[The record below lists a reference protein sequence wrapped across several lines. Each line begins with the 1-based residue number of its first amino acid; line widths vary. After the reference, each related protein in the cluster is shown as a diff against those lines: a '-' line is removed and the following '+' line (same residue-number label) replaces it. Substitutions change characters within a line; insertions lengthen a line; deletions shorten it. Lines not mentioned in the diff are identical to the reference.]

1 MLSNAQKTCSG
12 ADFAVFKM
20 FPNFW
25 TPVLPVSEVGRVPV
39 AVELAGE
46 SIVLYRSPV
55 DEFAAFLDRCPHRG
69 APLSRGQVTED
80 GCLECPYHGWQFAPD
95 GACTHVPF
103 NSLNSDQ
110 RSKLSIVSFPT
121 RVIAGMLWI
130 FTGTENAPE
139 PQLPPSLL
147 EPNDRYIIH
156 HEIWKAHWT
165 RAIDISLDYLHIPF
179 VHRNSFGSEFHDPA
193 HQDAIAQISVTATAD
208 GMTVTNQLN
217 TLPDGIEIDW
227 HQPNQVVLKLDLGGM
242 PLRPH
247 LFAIP
252 INSQQMRFMQ
262 VVLPNPGIDRSNF
275 DFDEFFAASLDDRIM
290 AESQIGEIP
299 NTNEGCNV
307 PTDEPSLRFRRW
319 YYRTVKHKRIEA
331 IQDASAG

>member
-1 MLSNAQKTCSG
+1 MLSNAQKTYSG
-12 ADFAVFKM
+12 ADFAVFEM

-25 TPVLPVSEVGRVPV
+25 TPVLPVAEIGLLPI

-46 SIVLYRSPV
+46 SIVLYRSPAG
-55 DEFAAFLDRCPHRG
+55 EFAAFLDQCPHRG

-80 GCLECPYHGWQFAPD
+80 GCLECPYHGWRFAPD

-103 NSLNSDQ
+103 NSLNSHQ
-110 RSKLSIVSFPT
+110 RSKLSVVSFPT
-121 RVIAGMLWI
+121 KVIAGLLWV
-130 FTGTENAPE
+130 FTGTENVPE
-139 PQLPPSLL
+139 PQLPLSLL
-147 EPNDRYIIH
+147 EANDRYIIH
-156 HEIWKAHWT
+156 HEIWNAHWT

-179 VHRNSFGSEFHDPA
+179 VHRDSFGSQFHDPA
-193 HQDAIAQISVTATAD
+193 HKDAIAQISVTATAD
-208 GMTVTNQLN
+208 GMTVKNQLN
-217 TLPDGIEIDW
+217 TLPYGIEIDW
-227 HQPNQVVLKLDLGGM
+227 YQPNQVVLKLDLGGM

-252 INSQQMRFMQ
+252 VNAQQMRFMQ
-262 VVLPNPGIDRSNF
+262 IALPNPGIDQSNF
-275 DFDEFFAASLDDRIM
+275 DFDQFFAASLDDRRM
-290 AESQIGEIP
+290 VELQVGEIS

-331 IQDASAG
+331 VQGTSAE

>member
-1 MLSNAQKTCSG
+1 MLSNAQKTRLG

-69 APLSRGQVTED
+69 APLSRGQVLED
-80 GCLECPYHGWQFAPD
+80 GCLQCPYHGWQFASD

-103 NSLNSDQ
+103 NALNSDQ
-110 RSKLSIVSFPT
+110 RSKLSVVSFPT

-130 FTGTENAPE
+130 FTGTENALE

-156 HEIWKAHWT
+156 HEIWNAHWT

-193 HQDAIAQISVTATAD
+193 HQDAIAQISVTATAN
-208 GMTVTNQLN
+208 GMAVTNQLN
-217 TLPDGIEIDW
+217 TLPDGIEIYW

-319 YYRTVKHKRIEA
+319 YYRTVKHKRIE
-331 IQDASAG
+331 